1 MDINQAYLKFVNLLW
16 DNIVKAY
23 GSCFK
28 VKVEMIDY
36 EYMIEVLG
44 TVFPNI
50 QKIMYDQKYAITD
63 WDTWKRI
70 IEFDWTDRKQYV
82 ADTYDCDN
90 FSGSFCARAAEL
102 FNLNSAGRFT
112 CTVKTSKGQTLPH
125 RAVAIV
131 ARDEGKLKVF
141 IFESQNDGWQEVKV
155 GQPIK
160 IKDWEYTA
168 NYVEFN

>member
-50 QKIMYDQKYAITD
+50 QKISCDEVVQIGLNIRNMLVTHIMLEDSAYARYYQWMETMKLID
-63 WDTWKRI
+63 K
-70 IEFDWTDRKQYV
+70 
-82 ADTYDCDN
+82 
-90 FSGSFCARAAEL
+90 
-102 FNLNSAGRFT
+102 NLN
-112 CTVKTSKGQTLPH
+112 
-125 RAVAIV
+125 
-131 ARDEGKLKVF
+131 KV
-141 IFESQNDGWQEVKV
+141 I
-155 GQPIK
+155 
-160 IKDWEYTA
+160 
-168 NYVEFN
+168 